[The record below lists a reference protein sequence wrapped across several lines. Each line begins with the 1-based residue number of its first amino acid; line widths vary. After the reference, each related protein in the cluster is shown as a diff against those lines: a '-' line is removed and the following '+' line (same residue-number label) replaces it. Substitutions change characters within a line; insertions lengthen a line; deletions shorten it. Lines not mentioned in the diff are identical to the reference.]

1 MKFAELDIVVWK
13 VVQFPEDISEIPI
26 NLAFTSDT
34 KAVVVYA
41 NYMTSSET
49 KLAVRE
55 SISSDWQGE
64 LTTITGGMVCWFLDD
79 KDIELTNYVASQF
92 SQEEVISEFLRG
104 FYHY

>member
-1 MKFAELDIVVWK
+1 MKFAELDLVVWK

-34 KAVVVYA
+34 KAMVVYA

-55 SISSDWQGE
+55 SISSDWQGD

-79 KDIELTNYVASQF
+79 KDIELTNYDVSRF
-92 SQEEVISEFLRG
+92 SQEEISGLLRG

>member
-1 MKFAELDIVVWK
+1 MKFAELDLVVWK

-55 SISSDWQGE
+55 SLSSDWQGD

-79 KDIELTNYVASQF
+79 KDIELTNYDVSRF
-92 SQEEVISEFLRG
+92 SQEEISELLRG